1 MRLSTSSAASL
12 GLLWITFALSIVGAV
27 ATAGEEYFAGE
38 HVHLIARQQLPDLS
52 NISTC
57 GVIELPRTGYRA
69 GVRLTNTTCS
79 CASTGLGQLVGPCLI
94 ANCTMQDSLDVAKL
108 QQTQCNHESDTGK
121 ILAILITVYVT
132 AVIAIVLRLLAKNMA
147 KTWSL
152 DDALIIA
159 AIVIA
164 IALYLQF
171 LSSLGFGKHLYD
183 LKPGGLLQILRP
195 VRISHSYSS
204 HLPNPFAV
212 YAAEIVYV
220 FFRIAAYTLIGF
232 LIVGQVVIG
241 FLTIFSCHPIE
252 LFWNK
257 DIHTGACLD
266 VNQLAYA
273 NSALAIIQDLL
284 ILALPIAMLPG
295 LQMNRN
301 KKVSVAMVF
310 LLGSVGFVSTIIRLQ
325 VLAVFG
331 NSIDPTWDYAPVVWW
346 TTIELGVVVVCACA
360 PMIRNLVEKKFPG
373 FALFARWTTPKPSKG
388 SSPSSNASVDKPAKA
403 AGRYQK
409 FGRSNSP
416 PQFSDN
422 YVRDY
427 ITSPKGPPVPPKD
440 DLPPSRRYRDMYAY
454 GGSKPKVLEPS
465 SPSSAVRPL
474 ATLGL
479 VALSLVASVVGHGDG
494 DLQRYMAL
502 ETCPPLKIV
511 NGVNFTTRAYW
522 MRQANLALPNPCP
535 FAAFG
540 SVIVNHTT
548 GGLGELVCTGA
559 NNNAGTGNP
568 TLHGEMAAIDNC
580 SAIFVDPQGPYR
592 MTPAQAL
599 AAFANLTIYTN
610 AESCPMCASAVRWA
624 GFREYVFGTSIETL
638 TEEGWG
644 QIQITSRD
652 VFRQSSG
659 LPRRTRLLGPV
670 LTNETDPFF
679 SWQFNAGAP
688 CPQGCSR
695 GGSAGGCVPA

>member
-1 MRLSTSSAASL
+1 
-12 GLLWITFALSIVGAV
+12 
-27 ATAGEEYFAGE
+27 
-38 HVHLIARQQLPDLS
+38 
-52 NISTC
+52 
-57 GVIELPRTGYRA
+57 
-69 GVRLTNTTCS
+69 
-79 CASTGLGQLVGPCLI
+79 
-94 ANCTMQDSLDVAKL
+94 MQDSLDVAKL
-108 QQTQCNHESDTGK
+108 QQTQCNLPHESDTGK

-164 IALYLQF
+164 IAPV
-171 LSSLGFGKHLYD
+171 SAI
-183 LKPGGLLQILRP
+183 LLNSATPYVYPIHTQAIF
-195 VRISHSYSS
+195 
-204 HLPNPFAV
+204 PNPFAV

-220 FFRIAAYTLIGF
+220 FVLLFAKLSLVVFYLRIFTVPKFRIAAYTLIGF

-266 VNQLAYA
+266 VNQR
-273 NSALAIIQDLL
+273 
-284 ILALPIAMLPG
+284 

-465 SPSSAVRPL
+465 SPSPQPYDLSWRSMNPYGIPKDDLESGIGKTNYNLDIEMLERKGRDVV
-474 ATLGL
+474 
-479 VALSLVASVVGHGDG
+479 VAQKELCSLCGRESCTLSLVASVVGHGDG

-670 LTNETDPFF
+670 LTNETDPSLVGSLMRAPLPAGLF
-679 SWQFNAGAP
+679 SGRKCRRLRSCMMGPLEVYSDWVE
-688 CPQGCSR
+688 QGC
-695 GGSAGGCVPA
+695 GSALGPSN